1 MRMPVLQVKE
11 LTAIFDSNT
20 PEAVKA
26 VDRVSFSI
34 WPGEVVGLVGESG
47 SGKTVTALSILNLL
61 SHKKGKIE
69 RGEII
74 YKGVDILS
82 LPEKKVRELRGN
94 EMAIIFQE
102 PLTSLNPVLNVGRQI
117 TEVISTHSRISRRE
131 SWEKAVGL
139 LRRAGIS
146 DAEKRMKAY
155 PHQLSGGMRQR
166 VVISMALAC
175 SPGLLIADEPT
186 TALDVT
192 IQAQI
197 LDYLRKV
204 MEKGRMSMLFVS
216 HDLGVIG
223 EMCDRVMV
231 MYAGRILET
240 GTTMEI
246 FKTPLHPYTRALIEV
261 SKNISVPGK
270 KLPVVT
276 GSVPDLSNLPMGCKF
291 HPRCPQV
298 RKVCREAEPP
308 LKSTGST
315 NLKGRVCQV
324 RCWNYTKI

>member
-1 MRMPVLQVKE
+1 MMPVLQVKE
-11 LTAIFDSNT
+11 LTAIFDSRT
-20 PEAVKA
+20 QAAVKV

-61 SHKKGKIE
+61 SYKKGKIE
-69 RGEII
+69 SGEII
-74 YKGVDILS
+74 YKSIDVLR

-94 EMAIIFQE
+94 EISIIFQE
-102 PLTSLNPVLNVGRQI
+102 PMTSLNPVLTVGLQI
-117 TEVISTHSRISRRE
+117 TEVIRTHLRISRRDAR
-131 SWEKAVGL
+131 EKAINL
-139 LRRAGIS
+139 LRLVGIP
-146 DAEKRMKAY
+146 DAEKRMKAF

-197 LDYLRKV
+197 LNYLRKV
-204 MEKGRMSMLFVS
+204 MEKGQMSMLFVS

-231 MYAGRILET
+231 MYAGRIFET

-246 FKTPLHPYTRALIEV
+246 FKTPLHPYTQALIEV
-261 SKNISVPGK
+261 SKSISVPGK
-270 KLPVVT
+270 KLPVVA
-276 GSVPDLSNLPMGCKF
+276 GSVPDLSELPAGCKF
-291 HPRCPQV
+291 HPRCPQA
-298 RKVCREAEPP
+298 RNLCREAEPL
-308 LKSTGST
+308 LKSIGST
-315 NLKGRVCQV
+315 GLKGRDRQV

>member
-139 LRRAGIS
+139 LRRVGIS

-315 NLKGRVCQV
+315 NLKGSVCQV